1 MQPQSS
7 RFRAVLTGATAFTL
21 AAALAA
27 CGSTDGGSKGDSAKA
42 GAGKGAAAA
51 TGSSAASA
59 ASSAP
64 GSSAP
69 GSSAPGSSAPGS
81 PAAGSTSA
89 PAAPV
94 PAAGSGK
101 VLMPTGPQ
109 AAFGK
114 ARDTAAGQIMM
125 TTLAG
130 PKSGVSGKVWVW
142 LPPEYNDPKY
152 AKTGFPVLTLYA
164 GGQSAGYN
172 TWTDNQLPIQE
183 VDADLAKQ
191 GKAHP
196 FIMIMPV
203 QNLDSNEA
211 KALECADIPGQPK
224 IGTWMAEDIPD
235 FVRANF
241 RTVKGR
247 DGWGLMGAS
256 TGAFCSAKL
265 ALQHPDKFKAAVPID
280 GYFNPD
286 SPLWKGYE
294 TDRQANSP
302 DLLVAQGKA
311 DVRML
316 ATAGGANAYEMK
328 LVKAWAAKAA
338 PPLTVEY
345 YEQPGGKHLTTDFK
359 KMIPDTLQWLT
370 KNLAGP
376 QSD

>member
-1 MQPQSS
+1 MQPQPQPSP
-7 RFRAVLTGATAFTL
+7 FRAVLTGTAALAL
-21 AAALAA
+21 AATLAA
-27 CGSTDGGSKGDSAKA
+27 CGSTTANQGDAAKGGS
-42 GAGKGAAAA
+42 
-51 TGSSAASA
+51 
-59 ASSAP
+59 P
-64 GSSAP
+64 
-69 GSSAPGSSAPGS
+69 
-81 PAAGSTSA
+81 SA
-89 PAAPV
+89 PASGSASASGTPTAPPTSTAPPK
-94 PAAGSGK
+94 PAK
-101 VLMPTGPQ
+101 VLMPTGPA

-125 TTLAG
+125 TTLTG

-142 LPPEYNDPKY
+142 LPPQYNDPKY
-152 AKTGFPVLTLYA
+152 ARTGFPVLTLFA

-183 VDADLAKQ
+183 ADAQLSKD

-211 KALECADIPGQPK
+211 KALECSDIPGQPR

-265 ALQHPDKFKAAVPID
+265 ALQHPGTFKAAVPID

-286 SPLWKGYE
+286 SPLWKGHDA
-294 TDRQANSP
+294 DRLANSP
-302 DLLVAQGKA
+302 DVLVAQGKA

-316 ATAGGANAYEMK
+316 ATAGGANGYEMK
-328 LVKAWAAKAA
+328 LVKEWVAKAA
-338 PPLTVEY
+338 APLKVDY

-370 KNLAGP
+370 QNLAGP
-376 QSD
+376 ETD

>member
-1 MQPQSS
+1 MQPQSIRS
-7 RFRAVLTGATAFTL
+7 RALLTGTAVVAL
-21 AAALAA
+21 AVALAA
-27 CGSTDGGSKGDSAKA
+27 CGSTSSTGADGKAKGAPPATGS
-42 GAGKGAAAA
+42 AAAA
-51 TGSSAASA
+51 GTP
-59 ASSAP
+59 SAP
-64 GSSAP
+64 PTTTAP
-69 GSSAPGSSAPGS
+69 PKP
-81 PAAGSTSA
+81 T
-89 PAAPV
+89 
-94 PAAGSGK
+94 K
-101 VLMPTGPQ
+101 VLMPTGPA

-114 ARDTAAGQIMM
+114 ARDTAAGQILM

-142 LPPEYNDPKY
+142 LPPEYNDPKF

-183 VDADLAKQ
+183 ADAELSKQ

-211 KALECADIPGQPK
+211 KALECSDIPGQPR

-241 RTVKGR
+241 RTLKGR

-286 SPLWKGYE
+286 SPLWKGHDA
-294 TDRQANSP
+294 DRLANSP
-302 DLLVAQGKA
+302 DVLVAQGKS

-316 ATAGGANAYEMK
+316 ATAGGANGYEMK
-328 LVKAWAAKAA
+328 LVKEWVAKAA
-338 PPLTVEY
+338 APLTVEY
-345 YEQPGGKHLTTDFK
+345 YEQAGGKHLTTDFK
-359 KMIPDTLQWLT
+359 KMIPDTLQWLS

-376 QSD
+376 EAD

>member
-7 RFRAVLTGATAFTL
+7 RFRAVLTGATVVTL

-27 CGSTDGGSKGDSAKA
+27 CGSKDGGS
-42 GAGKGAAAA
+42 AGKSGDAAAA
-51 TGSSAASA
+51 TGAAGSAS
-59 ASSAP
+59 SSAP
-64 GSSAP
+64 E
-69 GSSAPGSSAPGS
+69 
-81 PAAGSTSA
+81 A
-89 PAAPV
+89 PATTAPV
-94 PAAGSGK
+94 TTAPATTAPVTTAPPATAPPAPSGK

-109 AAFGK
+109 AAFSK

-130 PKSGVSGKVWVW
+130 PKSGVTGKVWVW
-142 LPPEYNDPKY
+142 VPPEYNDPKY

-183 VDADLAKQ
+183 IDADLARQ

-203 QNLDSNEA
+203 QNLESNEA

-224 IGTWMAEDIPD
+224 MGTWMAEDVPD

-265 ALQHPDKFKAAVPID
+265 ALQYPDRFKAAVPID

-286 SPLWKGYE
+286 SPLWRGHE
-294 TDRQANSP
+294 AERQANSP

-316 ATAGGANAYEMK
+316 ATAGGGNAYEMR
-328 LVKAWAAKAA
+328 LVKAWIAKAA

-345 YEQPGGKHLTTDFK
+345 YEQPGGKHLTSDFK
-359 KMIPDTLQWLT
+359 KMIPDTLQWLSR
-370 KNLAGP
+370 NLAGP